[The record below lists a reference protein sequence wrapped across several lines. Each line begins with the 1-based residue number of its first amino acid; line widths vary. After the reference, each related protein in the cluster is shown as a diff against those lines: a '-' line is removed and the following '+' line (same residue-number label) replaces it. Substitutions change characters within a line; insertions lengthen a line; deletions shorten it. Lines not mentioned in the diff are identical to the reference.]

1 MTVRGWL
8 LVGYVLCAV
17 AQLVGLAT
25 FSPLLPGADTLAWA
39 LLAAYVG
46 TGAGIRRPAVRLLL
60 AGLLVLV
67 LDAAWNWATAP
78 QPGVGLQ
85 FLAPAPDA
93 ADAATEVGAFVD
105 GLGDSW
111 QSLLALALL
120 IAAVVVHTRAAAPSG
135 ATPDTGAATATAAKS
150 RRWPAPAILIAGVGA
165 ALVIGYVAV
174 EVGARIRP
182 VDTDRPAQ
190 LVAVALPGLLAA
202 LAAVVAAGH
211 ALAGRWPARLTARLS
226 LGGGLVLLAAAA
238 LTMSAA
244 AMDTW
249 WFDHRVYDV
258 RSGAVYRN
266 YLVALPGTGIPFP
279 AWALWQFAGAALI
292 ALGCVAGRRTPAA
305 PATATG
311 TR

>member
-17 AQLVGLAT
+17 AQLVGLVT

-78 QPGVGLQ
+78 RPGVGLQ

-93 ADAATEVGAFVD
+93 ADAATEVGALLD

-120 IAAVVVHTRAAAPSG
+120 IAAVVVHTRAAAPS
-135 ATPDTGAATATAAKS
+135 DTGAATAPAAKS

-165 ALVIGYVAV
+165 ALVIGYVAA

-211 ALAGRWPARLTARLS
+211 ALAGRWPARLAARLS

-258 RSGAVYRN
+258 RSSAVYRN

-279 AWALWQFAGAALI
+279 AWALWHFAGAALI
-292 ALGCVAGRRTPAA
+292 ALGCVAGRRTP

-311 TR
+311 TG